1 MGRSFF
7 SFCNSSLEFA
17 FGYTFS
23 WPFAKFRLLLP
34 GSVIRFAFDV
44 LDNCFLELA
53 TDLFVLEGNPFG
65 GLSIISGPSGRTNN
79 LC

>member
-7 SFCNSSLEFA
+7 SFCNLSLEIA
-17 FGYTFS
+17 FGYTPS
-23 WPFAKFRLLLP
+23 WPFAQFRLLLLR
-34 GSVIRFAFDV
+34 SVIRFAFGV
-44 LDNCFLELA
+44 LDNCFFELA
-53 TDLFVLEGNPFG
+53 ADLFVLEGNPFG